1 MYCITNGA
9 MIKSQSSARRGI
21 VAATMAVAF
30 YGAAP
35 GALEAQDSNSQNQSA
50 PAPQTTN
57 IVSTPQNQR
66 FNWHVQNTDI
76 VQADPGFSSKYSGP
90 ASLSSGGETR
100 ETVSLD
106 LFLGLRLWTGA
117 EFHVDGLVWQ
127 GFGLSKTEGIEAFP
141 NGEAYRL
148 GTKVPN
154 IALARAFIRQTFNL
168 GGESES
174 IPDDQLTLAGKQD
187 ISRITITLGELSTI
201 DVFDNNTYA
210 HDPRTQ
216 FMNWALVGNEAWDY
230 PADSIGYTSGITIEL
245 NQPKWALRY
254 GFFQVPRV
262 SNGMAIDG
270 RYFVAWGMV
279 TELERR
285 WAIKNHPGVI
295 RLLTYLNEAHM
306 GSYEDAL
313 SASGLDIT
321 QSRADRVKYG
331 FCLNWEQEII
341 TNIGLFS
348 RVGWSDGHTEAW
360 MYSDVDQSAS
370 AGTSIKGG
378 FWHRPNDTVGL
389 AGVINGISREHKEFL
404 EAGGVGI
411 LAGDGALNYG
421 LERTMETYYDCAI
434 LENLHASL
442 DYQLVINPAFNK
454 DRGPVSIFGARLHW
468 EY

>member
-1 MYCITNGA
+1 MMITGA
-9 MIKSQSSARRGI
+9 WILSRGGLGATALIACFCAGLGTLRAQEESALPKTGS
-21 VAATMAVAF
+21 AVGPPPFA
-30 YGAAP
+30 
-35 GALEAQDSNSQNQSA
+35 EN
-50 PAPQTTN
+50 TN
-57 IVSTPQNQR
+57 LVLTQQNQR
-66 FNWHVQNTDI
+66 WNWHVQNTDI
-76 VQADPGFSSKYSGP
+76 AQGAPAFSSKYSGP

-168 GGESES
+168 GGDSEN

-187 ISRITITLGELSTI
+187 VSRITVTLGELSALDI
-201 DVFDNNTYA
+201 FDNNTYA

-230 PADSIGYTSGITIEL
+230 PADSIGYTSGIAIEL

-285 WAIKNHPGVI
+285 WSIKNHPGTI
-295 RLLTYLNEAHM
+295 RFLTYLNEAHM

-313 SASGLDIT
+313 SAPGIDIT
-321 QSRADRVKYG
+321 QSRADRLKYG
-331 FCLNWEQEII
+331 FCLNWEQEIM

-360 MYSDVDQSAS
+360 MYSDVDES
-370 AGTSIKGG
+370 
-378 FWHRPNDTVGL
+378 
-389 AGVINGISREHKEFL
+389 
-404 EAGGVGI
+404 
-411 LAGDGALNYG
+411 
-421 LERTMETYYDCAI
+421 
-434 LENLHASL
+434 
-442 DYQLVINPAFNK
+442 
-454 DRGPVSIFGARLHW
+454 
-468 EY
+468 